1 MTTNVYLAEIAG
13 GKKKI
18 VVRAKKES
26 SNELVECSCPNC
38 GALLRYSSTYP
49 VKKCSYCKLPVEWFI
64 EPWKP
69 QYREGDIGR
78 IGAGR

>member
-38 GALLRYSSTYP
+38 GALLRYSS
-49 VKKCSYCKLPVEWFI
+49 SYCKLPVEWFI